1 MEWPRQLRTASV
13 PISSRGGVLCK
24 HRRIPSPERLSV
36 PQPASPLRPRHLSLP
51 HQKVSNRV
59 QSSWAQGAA
68 GSQGL
73 KPVARVA
80 PSSSPAPSPPLGAAP
95 GASVPETGTREEGES
110 GPVSRVANPPSPRC
124 PRGGARARPAPGRGC
139 LLPAA
144 KYKCARARRL
154 APLACTAGPR
164 AASPRGRRAV
174 AAAGTAAPPG
184 SRTRQPDPELCEQ
197 GAPAASS
204 PHARS
209 SPPAPRAWP
218 NAARSADSGPPS
230 PVFLLLPSL
239 SPSPLL

>member
-1 MEWPRQLRTASV
+1 M
-13 PISSRGGVLCK
+13 
-24 HRRIPSPERLSV
+24 
-36 PQPASPLRPRHLSLP
+36 
-51 HQKVSNRV
+51 
-59 QSSWAQGAA
+59 
-68 GSQGL
+68 
-73 KPVARVA
+73 ARVA
-80 PSSSPAPSPPLGAAP
+80 PSPSPAPSPPLGAAP

-124 PRGGARARPAPGRGC
+124 LRGGARARPAPGRGC

-209 SPPAPRAWP
+209 SPPVPRAWP
-218 NAARSADSGPPS
+218 NAAQLGGLRSSLSRLSSPPLPLTFS
-230 PVFLLLPSL
+230 FTLIAFPSCTPSCIPPTLSLRWLSTFLLFPPWTSL
-239 SPSPLL
+239 FVLNTFLSSLL